1 MEENHMKFEMDKMVK
16 KSEKLVKKGED
27 MAKDIIPKVK
37 DATSDLKESLSNMM
51 EKGTQSAQHLFEKKD
66 NITEDAVS
74 FAQNSKKDMS
84 DAWDNKDGKKNT
96 GKIVA
101 GVAIAAAA
109 AGAYAVY
116 KKNKIKNEN
125 LKQEYSEKLTRWA
138 ELDLDEIDSETDGF
152 LEPMKV
158 TPKRVYKAG
167 SNALIEDVVINI
179 SNPNSEFTFNPD
191 DDGEP
196 IADLDIKKVVLE
208 KTEAVREKIRTK
220 IEEGKLQTKLG
231 SMEAKDKYVEIKD
244 LAEDKI
250 ETAKAKM
257 DNEIAPNV
265 KHKAAD
271 LKNEAE
277 EKLEGFK
284 KQIEHSEVDETI
296 EDVHDE
302 FKEKSKIAK
311 EKFEDLKSKVAS
323 TTDEIEEKTDGFMKN
338 DMAIDDED
346 AFEPNNDN
354 FVDEPFAA
362 QEPVENMEE
371 NAEGLKDK
379 VKQIAENAKS
389 KFMPEKSET
398 EENLELVEYQVTV
411 HNRGTEDYS
420 FNPMQLQLF
429 DLAKRSVHITAKHQ
443 DGTTLGR
450 VAVKPGETYT
460 GKLFV
465 KISKE
470 KKQGILFFKD
480 LSLEY
485 SVLFLTE
492 NEHEVEKDPSLVL
505 DEDYLYS
512 DEEVLKEHVD
522 YKRL

>member
-1 MEENHMKFEMDKMVK
+1 MKFEMDKMVK

-27 MAKDIIPKVK
+27 MAKDMAKDIIPKVK
-37 DATSDLKESLSNMM
+37 DATSDLKESISNMM
-51 EKGTQSAQHLFEKKD
+51 EKGTQGAQHLFEKKD
-66 NITEDAVS
+66 NIAEDAVN

-109 AGAYAVY
+109 AGAYALY

-167 SNALIEDVVINI
+167 SNALIDDVVINI
-179 SNPNSEFTFNPD
+179 SNPNTEFTFNPD

-244 LAEDKI
+244 MAEDKI
-250 ETAKAKM
+250 ETAKAKL

-271 LKNEAE
+271 LKSEAE

-284 KQIEHSEVDETI
+284 KQIEHSEMDETV
-296 EDVHDE
+296 EDVQDE

-323 TTDEIEEKTDGFMKN
+323 TTDEIEEKTNSYMKN

-346 AFEPNNDN
+346 AFEPEDDN
-354 FVDEPFAA
+354 FVDEPFGA
-362 QEPVENMEE
+362 QEPLENMEE

-379 VKQIAENAKS
+379 VKQLAENAKS

-398 EENLELVEYQVTV
+398 EENLELVEYKVTV
-411 HNRGTEDYS
+411 HNRGTEDYL

-429 DLAKRSVHITAKHQ
+429 DLAKRSVHIMAKHQ

-480 LSLEY
+480 LSLDY